1 MSMNMHKLF
10 WLMVSLLLALAG
22 CGADFFPDG
31 SRPNAFSFTPQ
42 TNVALNTQVT
52 SAPVTITGNTAP
64 ADVSIVNGEYAI
76 GSSTTYTTAPGKIA
90 SGQTITVRH
99 TSASTPSSK
108 TTTTVTIGGV
118 SADFVSMTEALNPNP
133 PTAVTGDPTGTV
145 VLDNSSSSSPFSE
158 AFRDTTTVTE
168 SILVGLVNNSTTTN
182 YTVRVGF
189 VALDSGNFI
198 VYTGFVEG
206 AYDASVSNASSTYA
220 TFDLATYN
228 RIVKW
233 EIVSITITPA

>member
-42 TNVALNTQVT
+42 TNVAPKTQVT

-118 SADFVSMTEALNPNP
+118 SADFVSTTEALNPNP

-145 VLDNSSSSSPFSE
+145 VLDNSSSPFSE

-206 AYDASVSNASSTYA
+206 AYNAGDSNALSTNA

-228 RIVKW
+228 RITSW

>member
-1 MSMNMHKLF
+1 MNMHKLF

-42 TNVALNTQVT
+42 TNVAPKTQVT

-118 SADFVSMTEALNPNP
+118 SADFVSTTEALNPNP

-145 VLDNSSSSSPFSE
+145 VLDNSSSPFSE

-206 AYDASVSNASSTYA
+206 AYNAGDSNALSTNA

-228 RIVKW
+228 RITSW

>member
-42 TNVALNTQVT
+42 TNVAPKTQVT

-118 SADFVSMTEALNPNP
+118 SADFVSTTEALNPNP

-145 VLDNSSSSSPFSE
+145 VLDNSSSPFSE
-158 AFRDTTTVTE
+158 AFSDTTTVTE

-206 AYDASVSNASSTYA
+206 AYNAGDSNALSTNA

-228 RIVKW
+228 RITSW